1 MVVLKM
7 LETNTAD
14 KTTGAEFP
22 RGQTPCF
29 YHIDDVPFV
38 NTDIGCGLITPVFFV
53 PVEDAAFITPTQQV
67 PPVVQT
73 TSI

>member
-1 MVVLKM
+1 M

-22 RGQTPCF
+22 RGQTPCI

-38 NTDIGCGLITPVFFV
+38 NTDIGRGLIKPVFFV
-53 PVEDAAFITPTQQV
+53 PIDDTAIMSPAQQATPDAQATHI
-67 PPVVQT
+67 
-73 TSI
+73 

>member
-1 MVVLKM
+1 M

-29 YHIDDVPFV
+29 YHMDDVPFV
-38 NTDIGCGLITPVFFV
+38 NTDIGCGLIKPEFFV
-53 PVEDAAFITPTQQV
+53 PIDDTAIMSPAQQATPDAQA
-67 PPVVQT
+67 

>member
-1 MVVLKM
+1 M
-7 LETNTAD
+7 LETNTVD

-22 RGQTPCF
+22 RGQKPCF

-38 NTDIGCGLITPVFFV
+38 NTDIGRGLITPVFFV
-53 PVEDAAFITPTQQV
+53 PVEDVAFITPTRQATPDAQA
-67 PPVVQT
+67 